1 MIKLFTFASIVDG
14 IGTNETTRQ
23 RTSSDLDTGTEVDLE
38 MLKSINEHVESKY
51 RVARTEQV
59 SKSKINW

>member
-23 RTSSDLDTGTEVDLE
+23 RTSSDLDTATEVDLE

-51 RVARTEQV
+51 RVA
-59 SKSKINW
+59 

>member
-1 MIKLFTFASIVDG
+1 MIKLFTFASIVDGIG

-23 RTSSDLDTGTEVDLE
+23 RTSSDLDTATEVDLE

-51 RVARTEQV
+51 RVA
-59 SKSKINW
+59 